1 MRGVYYRTEKDGTPL
16 ATPELRISATN
27 NRTVYYDNQ
36 NAKEAALQNGE
47 IKEGSIVLTGYAD
60 GESEVVIK
68 QQPDWENA
76 DDVTYQQ
83 VIAGYVAPADGW
95 FVGDAGPSSGTAT
108 ANHLYVNGVVVSR
121 LERNSGYTKD
131 ASVQVQVNK
140 GDVIRFENNEVA
152 YASFSFV
159 PFKTVAEPLTL
170 PVNVMNNPSL
180 PDWSRA
186 IAITAAQLQTGYVC
200 PNNGFIVG
208 NGAGTSA
215 VTELSINNV
224 ICAVGTYAG
233 GTYVRLNICATVQS
247 GNICSSRF
255 SKGIWSC
262 NKYLSKT
269 NKYDPNELIEVR
281 TLKRLG
287 YDKKEIDKVAFEN
300 AKKFFNI

>member
-36 NAKEAALQNGE
+36 TAKEAALQNDE

-60 GESEVVIK
+60 GESEVLMK
-68 QQPDWENA
+68 QELDWENA
-76 DDVTYQQ
+76 VQLTTAQ
-83 VIAGYVAPADGW
+83 INAGYTVPDDGLIVGNVRPGA
-95 FVGDAGPSSGTAT
+95 VGD
-108 ANHLYVNGVVVSR
+108 LYIKVNGVTVGKAVESSSPSYVDR
-121 LERNSGYTKD
+121 LN
-131 ASVQVQVNK
+131 VQCIVNK
-140 GDVIRFENNEVA
+140 GDVLTVTTNVNVQTIV
-152 YASFSFV
+152 SFV

-224 ICAVGTYAG
+224 ICGVGTYAG

-247 GNICSSRF
+247 GNIV
-255 SKGIWSC
+255 
-262 NKYLSKT
+262 KT
-269 NKYDPNELIEVR
+269 SANLNTVCQISFVPFKN
-281 TLKRLG
+281 
-287 YDKKEIDKVAFEN
+287 
-300 AKKFFNI
+300 

>member
-36 NAKEAALQNGE
+36 NAKEAALQNNE

-68 QQPDWENA
+68 QEPDWDNA
-76 DDVTYQQ
+76 VQLTVAQLE
-83 VIAGYVAPADGW
+83 AGYVCPSDGYLCLN
-95 FVGDAGPSSGTAT
+95 FITQGSLNAYVSITVNGIGIAT
-108 ANHLYVNGVVVSR
+108 AWQGANQ
-121 LERNSGYTKD
+121 SGF
-131 ASVQVQVNK
+131 SVGQAQCQVNK
-140 GDVIRFENNEVA
+140 GDVVRTFYSTNVSIIPYGTNPFH
-152 YASFSFV
+152 FV
-159 PFKTVAEPLTL
+159 PFKTVGEPLTL

-180 PDWSRA
+180 PDWGRA
-186 IAITAAQLQTGYVC
+186 VAITAAQLQAGYVC

-247 GNICSSRF
+247 GNIV
-255 SKGIWSC
+255 
-262 NKYLSKT
+262 KT
-269 NKYDPNELIEVR
+269 SANLNTVCQISFVPFKN
-281 TLKRLG
+281 
-287 YDKKEIDKVAFEN
+287 
-300 AKKFFNI
+300 

>member
-36 NAKEAALQNGE
+36 NAKEAALQNNE

-60 GESEVVIK
+60 GESEVLMK
-68 QQPDWENA
+68 EQPDWTNKVDITA
-76 DDVTYQQ
+76 AKLAT
-83 VIAGYVAPADGW
+83 GYTAPADGIICI
-95 FVGDAGPSSGTAT
+95 SGTSPS
-108 ANHLYVNGVVVSR
+108 NSVRGYIVINGIQVS
-121 LERNSGYTKD
+121 SSIAG
-131 ASVQVQVNK
+131 ASVGYRESQTQIAVNE
-140 GDVIRFENNEVA
+140 GDIIRTVDGNGNA
-152 YASFSFV
+152 QTWILHITSIFV

-186 IAITAAQLQTGYVC
+186 ISITAAQLMSGYTA
-200 PNNGFIVG
+200 PANGFIVG

-224 ICAVGTYAG
+224 ICAVGTYSG

-247 GNICSSRF
+247 GNIV
-255 SKGIWSC
+255 
-262 NKYLSKT
+262 KT
-269 NKYDPNELIEVR
+269 SANLNTVCQISFVPFKN
-281 TLKRLG
+281 
-287 YDKKEIDKVAFEN
+287 
-300 AKKFFNI
+300 